1 MRKNTTVYSQNQIKG
16 LEIGLEMITEGDA
29 IFNRLTKEDQQNL
42 VKLITDIE
50 RDHLDHLF

>member
-50 RDHLDHLF
+50 RDHLDHIF